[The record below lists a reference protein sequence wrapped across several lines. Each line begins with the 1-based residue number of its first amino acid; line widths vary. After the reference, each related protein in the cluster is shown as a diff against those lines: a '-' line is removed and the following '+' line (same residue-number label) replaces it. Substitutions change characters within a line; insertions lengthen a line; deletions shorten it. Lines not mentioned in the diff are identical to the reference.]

1 MLHAINWQ
9 LSNYVG
15 FVRGMEMS
23 HSTQKKLRFSKA
35 ALRRKWFMY
44 EDDERVLL
52 DSDVCQSV
60 CDDYYG
66 SDYNLNINDL

>member
-1 MLHAINWQ
+1 
-9 LSNYVG
+9 
-15 FVRGMEMS
+15 
-23 HSTQKKLRFSKA
+23 
-35 ALRRKWFMY
+35 MY

-52 DSDVCQSV
+52 DSDVCQGV